1 MRKEKLKQDAILRD
15 VIDRKAQQQ
24 RDIEN
29 LKEIISKK
37 FSNMENNIYK
47 LKNLTFLDA
56 LEVRSNNLKG

>member
-1 MRKEKLKQDAILRD
+1 MRD

>member
-47 LKNLTFLDA
+47 LKNLAFLDA